1 MGKFKKNLK
10 KFFLIDDSPHKV
22 AAGAALGIFMGI
34 APGEGVMTTLFF
46 SWIFRFNRLAALA
59 GVATT
64 NMWTSFFLLP
74 VSATIG
80 GFLFHKNI
88 PALIQQ
94 FPQQY
99 SLDYKY
105 FFSKIIFFDLIIP
118 VAVGLTIVAVVISLV
133 CYFVLYFA
141 LKHKK
146 IKFR

>member
-1 MGKFKKNLK
+1 MSKFKKNLK
-10 KFFLIDDSPHKV
+10 QFFLIDDSPHKV

-34 APGEGVMTTLFF
+34 APGEGVLTTLFF
-46 SWIFRFNRLAALA
+46 AWVFRLNRLAALT
-59 GVATT
+59 GVAST
-64 NMWTSFFLLP
+64 NWWTSFFLIP
-74 VSATIG
+74 ISATIG

-99 SLDYKY
+99 SLGYKY

-118 VAVGLTIVAVVISLV
+118 VAVGLTIVAVIISLT
-133 CYFVLYFA
+133 CYAVLYFA
-141 LKHKK
+141 LKHEK